1 MKRILIN
8 ATQREELRVGI
19 VDGQKLYDLDI
30 ELASREQRKSNVYK
44 GKITRV
50 EPSLEACFVDYGAE
64 RHGFLPLKEVHR
76 EYYRPNAGNKGGG
89 NARDL
94 IAEGTEVIV
103 QVEKEERGNKGAAL
117 TTYVS
122 LAGRYLVLMP
132 NNPKAGGISRRVEGE
147 EREEAREV
155 LSALVIPE
163 GMGII
168 VRTNGIGRSAPE
180 LQADLDQLA
189 ETWHRI
195 YGAAAELSAPFPLY
209 KENNVVL
216 RALRDYLRPD
226 IGEVIVD
233 NAEIFEEARAQMQR
247 SMPTELN
254 KLKLYRDDIP
264 LFSRYQVESQIESA
278 HERLV
283 RLPSGGSIVIDHTE
297 ALTAIDINSAKAT
310 SAGGIEETA
319 LQTNLEAADE
329 IARQLRLRDLGGLI
343 VIDFIDMNSAKN
355 QREVEKAIQEAC
367 NIDRARVQVGRLSRF
382 GLLEM
387 SRQRLRPS
395 LSEHTQIACPRCE
408 GRGQIRS
415 VESLALAVLRLIE
428 EECMKD
434 RTGRVVAQLPV
445 DVATYLLN
453 EKRGVIAEFET
464 RYMVI
469 VTLVP
474 NETLET
480 PKYEIE
486 RIRADQLPQDSNASM
501 SYRMPQDYKADARA
515 ALAATQGP
523 ARASVDAAVKP
534 LLPNAPAPLP
544 MDAEMPPKPAT
555 AAAPAMSAVPSLW
568 QKLLS
573 FFGFGPSAES
583 RKADAAR
590 PPRPGAQPTRPN
602 RDGRGDGR
610 SAEGRR
616 DGRPQDGQRRDN
628 RDGGRG
634 SDGRNENRN
643 GQRPQDGQ
651 RRDGRKEGPN
661 EQRNG
666 NPNANANNPNRNRNE
681 ARNGEP
687 RGNEGRWER
696 PQQPPRPPQQQPRP
710 PQNQNGNPNAQR
722 PQSPA
727 PAVSVPA
734 SSDAAAATPLTA
746 VTAAAVVAAT
756 EAVDNMQS
764 LMALPEAMPPV
775 QGPVSENGEP
785 LPQREG
791 GGRRGRRGRRG
802 RGRGRSGGENGEPR
816 QNADGSE
823 ARDDEFD
830 GDNADMTSDAMAAD
844 GAMAP
849 MFDPAAIQSRPVSTE
864 PGYAPRRDQRPM
876 RTEAPVVENDADD
889 GAEAEQ
895 LPKMAAPAVEPAVE
909 SESMPMAPV
918 AMAEVVAAVAEPVM
932 DVVIVSE
939 AAPEIGT
946 ETAAVPEMTA
956 EAASVMPANGDVAP
970 TPMPAA
976 EPAEM
981 MVEAAP
987 APMAEPV
994 APMMAE
1000 AVAPMVVVGAEP
1012 EIVAEA
1018 VVSAPTPAV
1027 VEPLATGNA
1036 ELAAEIPAVEAV
1048 VTPVAVAVSEG
1059 VAERAAA
1066 PAAAMAP
1073 EAALADETTT
1083 PASIVP
1089 IAESVP
1095 AHVAESVPVA
1105 TAAAAEVAEA
1115 EPMTAA
1121 EAQTPE
1127 TVPSAVEAAPAAA
1140 APKSEVDAPAD
1151 DHGKKADAVT

>member
-76 EYYRPNAGNKGGG
+76 EYYRPNASNKGGG

-310 SAGGIEETA
+310 SGGGIEETA

-486 RIRADQLPQDSNASM
+486 RIRADQLPQDSNAGM

-523 ARASVDAAVKP
+523 ARASADAAVKP

-555 AAAPAMSAVPSLW
+555 AAAPAMSAVPSIW

-628 RDGGRG
+628 RDAGRG

-687 RGNEGRWER
+687 RGNEGRGER
-696 PQQPPRPPQQQPRP
+696 PPQAPRPQQQQPRP
-710 PQNQNGNPNAQR
+710 PQNQNGNPNPQR
-722 PQSPA
+722 PAAATPA
-727 PAVSVPA
+727 AAVPTL
-734 SSDAAAATPLTA
+734 SDAAAVPLTA
-746 VTAAAVVAAT
+746 VTAAAAVAAT
-756 EAVDNMQS
+756 EVVDNMQS

-802 RGRGRSGGENGEPR
+802 RGRGRSSGENGEPR

-823 ARDDEFD
+823 ARDEFD
-830 GDNADMTSDAMAAD
+830 GDNADMTSDTMTAD
-844 GAMAP
+844 DAMAP
-849 MFDPAAIQSRPVSTE
+849 MFDPAAIQPRPASTE

-876 RTEAPVVENDADD
+876 RTEAPMVENDADD
-889 GAEAEQ
+889 SAEAEQ
-895 LPKMAAPAVEPAVE
+895 LPEMAAPAVK
-909 SESMPMAPV
+909 SESMPTTPIAT
-918 AMAEVVAAVAEPVM
+918 AEVVAAVAEPVM

-939 AAPEIGT
+939 AAPEIGA

-956 EAASVMPANGDVAP
+956 EATSAMPANGDVARTPAP
-970 TPMPAA
+970 TA

-1000 AVAPMVVVGAEP
+1000 AVAPTVVVVAEP
-1012 EIVAEA
+1012 EIVAEV
-1018 VVSAPTPAV
+1018 VVSAPNPAV

-1036 ELAAEIPAVEAV
+1036 ELAVEIPAVEAV
-1048 VTPVAVAVSEG
+1048 VTPVAVAASEG
-1059 VAERAAA
+1059 AAEIAAA

-1073 EAALADETTT
+1073 EAAVADETTA
-1083 PASIVP
+1083 PAPIVP

-1095 AHVAESVPVA
+1095 ARVAEPMPAAV
-1105 TAAAAEVAEA
+1105 AAAAEVAEA
-1115 EPMTAA
+1115 EPMTGA

-1127 TVPSAVEAAPAAA
+1127 TAPSAVEVALVAVPE
-1140 APKSEVDAPAD
+1140 SEVGTLAD

>member
-76 EYYRPNAGNKGGG
+76 EYYRPNAGNKGGS

-523 ARASVDAAVKP
+523 ARASADAAVKP

-544 MDAEMPPKPAT
+544 IDAEMPPKPT
-555 AAAPAMSAVPSLW
+555 TVTAPAMSAVPSVW

-573 FFGFGPSAES
+573 FVGFGPSAES

-602 RDGRGDGR
+602 REGRGDGR

-628 RDGGRG
+628 REAGRG

-681 ARNGEP
+681 GRNGEP
-687 RGNEGRWER
+687 RGNEGRGER
-696 PQQPPRPPQQQPRP
+696 PQQAPRPPQQQPRP

-722 PQSPA
+722 PQTPA

-734 SSDAAAATPLTA
+734 SSDAAAAIPLTA
-746 VTAAAVVAAT
+746 ATAAAVVATT
-756 EAVDNMQS
+756 EVVDNMQS

-775 QGPVSENGEP
+775 PGPVSENGEP

-830 GDNADMTSDAMAAD
+830 GDNADMTSDTMTAD
-844 GAMAP
+844 DAMAP
-849 MFDPAAIQSRPVSTE
+849 MFDPAAIQPRPVSTE

-876 RTEAPVVENDADD
+876 RTEAPMVENDADD
-889 GAEAEQ
+889 GAEAAQSPE
-895 LPKMAAPAVEPAVE
+895 MAAPAVE

-918 AMAEVVAAVAEPVM
+918 AMAEVVAAVAEPAM
-932 DVVIVSE
+932 DVVVVSE
-939 AAPEIGT
+939 AAPEIAA
-946 ETAAVPEMTA
+946 ETAAVPAMTA
-956 EAASVMPANGDVAP
+956 EVASTMPTSVDVAP
-970 TPMPAA
+970 APAPAA

-987 APMAEPV
+987 APTAEPV

-1000 AVAPMVVVGAEP
+1000 AVAPTVVVVAEP
-1012 EIVAEA
+1012 EIVAEV
-1018 VVSAPTPAV
+1018 VVSVPTPAVV

-1036 ELAAEIPAVEAV
+1036 ELAVEIPAVEAV
-1048 VTPVAVAVSEG
+1048 VTPVAVAASEG
-1059 VAERAAA
+1059 AAEIAAA

-1073 EAALADETTT
+1073 EAAVADETTT
-1083 PASIVP
+1083 PAPIVP
-1089 IAESVP
+1089 IAKSVP
-1095 AHVAESVPVA
+1095 ARVAEPMPVA
-1105 TAAAAEVAEA
+1105 IAAAAEVAEA

-1121 EAQTPE
+1121 EAQTPA
-1127 TVPSAVEAAPAAA
+1127 TAPSAVEAAPVVPESEIG
-1140 APKSEVDAPAD
+1140 APVD
-1151 DHGKKADAVT
+1151 DHGKKADAAT